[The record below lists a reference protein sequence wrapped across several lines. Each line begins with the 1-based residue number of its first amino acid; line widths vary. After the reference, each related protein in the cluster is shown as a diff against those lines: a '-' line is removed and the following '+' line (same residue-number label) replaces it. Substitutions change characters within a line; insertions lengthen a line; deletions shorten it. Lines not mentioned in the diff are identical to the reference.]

1 MVEKK
6 YHPMNNKKKNWKI
19 LSRKLVYDGS
29 PHMKISIDK
38 VELPNGKI
46 IDDYHRIEIKD
57 AVMLLVKNKKGEL
70 LTYKE
75 YRHGINCES
84 LTFPAGAIEK
94 NESEID
100 AAKRE
105 LMEETGYI
113 ANSFDIIND
122 YIVSGSYM
130 FSKLTFIL
138 VSDIKK
144 KQNAVSKDIENPEI
158 IWMDK
163 EKVKLALKNKDFI
176 GITYATGALHWILN
190 EK

>member
-1 MVEKK
+1 
-6 YHPMNNKKKNWKI
+6 MNKRNKNWKL

-38 VELPNGKI
+38 VKLPNGKI
-46 IDDYHRIEIKD
+46 IDDYHRIEIND

-84 LTFPAGAIEK
+84 ITFPAGAIEK
-94 NESEID
+94 SESKID

-105 LMEETGYI
+105 LMEETGYT
-113 ANSFDIIND
+113 ANSFDIISD

-138 VSDIKK
+138 VSDIEK
-144 KQNAVSKDIENPEI
+144 KQVPNNKDLENPEI
-158 IWMDK
+158 IWMDI
-163 EKVKLALKNKDFI
+163 EKVKLALKNNNFI

-190 EK
+190 ER

>member
-1 MVEKK
+1 MEEKS
-6 YHPMNNKKKNWKI
+6 KNWKI

-29 PHMKISIDK
+29 PHIKISIDK
-38 VELPNGKI
+38 VKLPNGKV

-57 AVMLLVKNKKGEL
+57 AVMLLVKNKNGEL

-84 LTFPAGAIEK
+84 ITFPAGGIEK
-94 NESEID
+94 GENSID

-105 LMEETGYI
+105 LLEETGYS

-138 VSDIKK
+138 VSDIEKI
-144 KQNAVSKDIENPEI
+144 QDPVNKDIENPEI
-158 IWMDK
+158 VWMNK

>member
-1 MVEKK
+1 MSRK
-6 YHPMNNKKKNWKI
+6 NKNWKI

-29 PHMKISIDK
+29 PHVKVSIDQ
-38 VELPNGKI
+38 VELPNGEI

-84 LTFPAGAIEK
+84 ITFPAGGVEK
-94 NESEID
+94 DESPID
-100 AAKRE
+100 AARRE
-105 LMEETGYI
+105 LLEETGYL

-138 VSDIKK
+138 VQDIKK
-144 KQNAVSKDIENPEI
+144 KQNPVNKDIENPEI
-158 IWMDK
+158 IWMNK

-176 GITYATGALHWILN
+176 GITYATGALNWILN